1 MFSIDGL
8 FASTTQVQH
17 ALEIGRQGELYS
29 YEQNNSAALDRYT
42 SALNILV
49 PLLPKEPPG
58 HRKEL
63 LQKQVMEWMR
73 EAESIKALVMA
84 HDATENKSNHQH
96 CCIQ

>member
-1 MFSIDGL
+1 M
-8 FASTTQVQH
+8 QH
-17 ALEIGRQGELYS
+17 ALEIGHQAELYS

-49 PLLPKEPPG
+49 PLLKQEPPG
-58 HRKEL
+58 QRKEM
-63 LQKQVMEWMR
+63 LQKQVMEWMQ

-84 HDATENKSNHQH
+84 HNATDGKTDHQH

>member
-1 MFSIDGL
+1 MQD
-8 FASTTQVQH
+8 

-49 PLLPKEPPG
+49 PLLRQEPAG
-58 HRKEL
+58 LRKDA
-63 LQKQVMEWMR
+63 LQKQIMEWMR

-84 HDATENKSNHQH
+84 HDATANRSTHQH